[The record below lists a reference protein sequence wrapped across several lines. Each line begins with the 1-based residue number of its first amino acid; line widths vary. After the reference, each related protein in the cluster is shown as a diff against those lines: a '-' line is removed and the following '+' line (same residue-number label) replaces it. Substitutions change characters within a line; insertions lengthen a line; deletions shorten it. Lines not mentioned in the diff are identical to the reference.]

1 MIVFIIPLIIIR
13 ETIYIWILNGCL
25 KIIYNINC
33 WGDALTQVSDS
44 RREWVKLAGVGVA
57 GLAVGYGV
65 GFLTAPERVRE
76 VETPVEGLPG
86 VPDEPLKIGYIYFM
100 TGTLGTYG
108 TNAAAAIELAVE
120 EINRNGGILG
130 RTIELTSKDEADRE
144 RVLDNISKMVQDEG
158 AEFVVGLDSSGD
170 ALKVIPLVEDEL
182 QIPFIVT
189 HAATPKLTECAK
201 RRFIFRISMYEE
213 PIDIMAAQLV
223 KELYEGDVTTVA
235 NIGPDY
241 AYGYDSWAIFSGTL
255 QDLMPDLEFL
265 DPIYTPLF
273 TTDYGTY
280 IDQIK
285 ASGAD
290 LLFSSLWGGDAAT
303 FFKQAIAKGLFD
315 SVKVYMNA
323 MLGATDTLEA
333 IGNDNVPDNV
343 DVWGSGRYWFLY
355 PPHDVYPLN
364 RLFVE
369 NFRGK
374 TGAYPPYVAATSY
387 TAIYA
392 IKKAIESAYVMKGSW
407 PDVDEIISA
416 LEGLTVS
423 GPMGPVYIR
432 PEDHQGL
439 YDVFWG
445 RLRRGSPTYPIPILD
460 ELVVYP
466 PGKVVPEPL
475 TTMVSC

>member
-1 MIVFIIPLIIIR
+1 ML
-13 ETIYIWILNGCL
+13 
-25 KIIYNINC
+25 
-33 WGDALTQVSDS
+33 ALTEVSES
-44 RREWVKLAGVGVA
+44 RRDWVKLAGAGVA
-57 GLAVGYGV
+57 GLAVGYGL
-65 GFLTAPERVRE
+65 GFLTAPEKVVEKE
-76 VETPVEGLPG
+76 VVVPAEGLPG
-86 VPDEPLKIGYIYFM
+86 IPDKPLKIGYIYFM

-108 TNAAAAIELAVE
+108 NNAEAAIELAVE
-120 EINRNGGILG
+120 EINNSGGILG
-130 RTIELTSKDEADRE
+130 RSIELTSKDEADRE
-144 RVLDNISKMVQDEG
+144 HVLDNISRMVQEEG
-158 AEFVVGLDSSGD
+158 AEIVIGLDSSGD
-170 ALKVIPLVEDEL
+170 ALKIIPLIEDEL

-201 RRFIFRISMYEE
+201 RKFIFRISMYEE

-223 KELYEGDVTTVA
+223 KELYEGEVSVVA

-241 AYGYDSWAIFSGTL
+241 AYGYDSWAIFSGKL
-255 QDLMPDLEFL
+255 MELMPDLEFL

-273 TTDYGTY
+273 TTDFGTY

-285 ASGAD
+285 GSGAD

-303 FFKQAIAKGLFD
+303 FFKQAVAKGLFD

-333 IGNDNVPDNV
+333 IGNENVPSGV

-364 RLFVE
+364 KNFVE
-369 NFRGK
+369 RFRNK
-374 TGAYPPYVAATSY
+374 TGGYPPYVAATSY

-392 IKKAIESAYVMKGSW
+392 IKKAIETAYLMKGSW
-407 PDVDEIISA
+407 PEVDDIVSA
-416 LEGLTVS
+416 LEGLTVP

-432 PEDHQGL
+432 PEDHQGI

-445 RLRRGSPTYPIPILD
+445 RLRSGSPTYPMPILD
-460 ELVVYP
+460 DLVVYP
-466 PGKVVPEPL
+466 PGKVVPKPL

>member
-1 MIVFIIPLIIIR
+1 MYNLYYWGV
-13 ETIYIWILNGCL
+13 IL
-25 KIIYNINC
+25 
-33 WGDALTQVSDS
+33 TEVSES
-44 RREWVKLAGVGVA
+44 RRDWIKLAGAGVA
-57 GLAVGYGV
+57 GLAVGYGL
-65 GFLTAPERVRE
+65 GYFTAPEKIVEKE
-76 VETPVEGLPG
+76 VEVPTEGLPG
-86 VPDEPLKIGYIYFM
+86 IPDKPLKIGYIYFM

-120 EINRNGGILG
+120 EINNGGGILG
-130 RTIELTSKDEADRE
+130 RKIELTSKDEADRE

-158 AEFVVGLDSSGD
+158 AEIVIGLDSSGD
-170 ALKVIPLVEDEL
+170 ALKIIPLVEEEL

-201 RRFIFRISMYEE
+201 RKYIFRISMYEE
-213 PIDIMAAQLV
+213 PIDIMAANLV
-223 KELYEGDVTTVA
+223 KELYEGEVSVVA

-241 AYGYDSWAIFSGTL
+241 AYGYDSWAIFSGKL
-255 QDLMPDLEFL
+255 KELMPDLEFL
-265 DPIYTPLF
+265 EPIYTPLF

-285 ASGAD
+285 GSGAD

-303 FFKQAIAKGLFD
+303 FFKQAVAKGLFD

-333 IGNDNVPDNV
+333 IGNDNVPSGV

-364 RLFVE
+364 KSFVN
-369 NFRGK
+369 NFKSK
-374 TGAYPPYVAATSY
+374 TGGYPPYVAATSY

-392 IKKAIESAYVMKGSW
+392 IKKAIETAYLMKGSW
-407 PDVDEIISA
+407 PEVDDIISA
-416 LEGLTVS
+416 LEGLTVP

-445 RLRRGSPTYPIPILD
+445 RLKKGSPTYPIPILD
-460 ELVVYP
+460 DLVVYP